1 MPSNTPKRGNNA
13 KNKNRRARKPKS
25 IPLTLV
31 PPSNEGS
38 MMVTVP
44 YSQFFYMSESAAA
57 TGVVKYFRLNGP
69 YDVDPSVASG
79 PTFSLANWAG
89 FFSYYRVLRAHVR
102 AECLIQNVSGPNC
115 VSMFP
120 TSYSSTVPTNQDSWQ
135 VQPFAI
141 HKTIGP
147 WTGSTSREFVLDA
160 TYNMWDVLRVPKTT
174 YMSEADYQS
183 AFNSVPAKLIFL
195 QMAMA
200 GASSGPSTLTC
211 RLSIGFEVLLSSPA
225 LIGA

>member
-1 MPSNTPKRGNNA
+1 MPSNTTKRDTS
-13 KNKNRRARKPKS
+13 KKDRRGRRPKS

-31 PPSNEGS
+31 PPSNRGS

-44 YSQFFYMSESAAA
+44 YSQFFYISESAAS

-89 FFSYYRVLRAHVR
+89 FYSYYRVLRAHVR
-102 AECLIQNVSGPNC
+102 AECIIQNVNGPNC

-120 TSYSSTVPTNQDSWQ
+120 TSYSSTVPSDQNSWQ
-135 VQPFAI
+135 VQPYAI
-141 HKTIGP
+141 HKTVGP
-147 WTGSTSREFVLDA
+147 LTGTTSREFNLET
-160 TYNMWDVLRVPKTT
+160 TYNMWDVLRVPKQT

-183 AFNSVPAKLIFL
+183 VFNSVPSKLIFL
-195 QMAMA
+195 QIAMA
-200 GASSGPSTLTC
+200 GASSAPSTLTC

-225 LIGA
+225 TIGA